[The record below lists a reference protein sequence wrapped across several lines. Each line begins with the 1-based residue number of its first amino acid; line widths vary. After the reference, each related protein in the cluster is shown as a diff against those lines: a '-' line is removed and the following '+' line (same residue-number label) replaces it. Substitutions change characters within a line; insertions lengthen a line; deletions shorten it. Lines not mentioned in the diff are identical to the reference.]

1 MKGAATLQKNFNNS
15 GGDKSMKKFFA
26 ALLLGAGLIAGAP
39 AQTQQPVVIKWAHGY
54 ETSEPFHTQAQ
65 AMAQKIKVATAG
77 RVEIELY
84 PASAL
89 GGEAD
94 YSKKLAAGE
103 IDMAYI
109 GLNVLARDY
118 APLGVVG
125 FPFLF
130 SDPDHVRRFLVSPVF
145 DELRKGYEAQSR
157 NHLMAAIYYG
167 ARHVTSNKP
176 ITSPKDMLGLKL
188 RVPDAPTYK
197 LFAKSMGATATPM
210 PFAKVYDALKSGEID
225 AQENPLPTILAKKF
239 YEVQKSVTLTGH
251 MYDMLGIVISPA
263 ALQRMN
269 AGDRTIVND
278 IIRKDA
284 VWASVQ
290 IIARELVAEG
300 KLGETGIKVIR
311 PDRQAFVEAAL
322 KAVSPA
328 DLQARPGDYEKIR
341 DLVKAGAH

>member
-1 MKGAATLQKNFNNS
+1 MRRLMIK
-15 GGDKSMKKFFA
+15 
-26 ALLLGAGLIAGAP
+26 ALVLGAGLIAGLASVHAAP
-39 AQTQQPVVIKWAHGY
+39 VTLKWAHGY
-54 ETSEPFHTQAQ
+54 ETSEPFHTQAE
-65 AMAQKIKVATAG
+65 AMAQKIKTATAG
-77 RVEIELY
+77 RVEIQIF

-94 YSKKLAAGE
+94 YSKKLASGE

-109 GLNVLARDY
+109 GINVLSRDY

-157 NHLMAAIYYG
+157 NHLLAAIYYG
-167 ARHVTSNKP
+167 ARHVTSNKSVN
-176 ITSPKDMLGLKL
+176 TPKDMQGLRL

-197 LFAKSMGATATPM
+197 LFARSMGATATPM
-210 PFAKVYDALKSGEID
+210 PFAKVYDALKNGEID

-251 MYDMLGIVISPA
+251 MYDMLGIVISPG
-263 ALQRMN
+263 ALQRMSES
-269 AGDRTIVND
+269 DRTIVND
-278 IIRKDA
+278 VIRKDA

-311 PDRQAFVEAAL
+311 PDRQAFVEAAA

-341 DLVKAGAH
+341 DLVKPGTH

>member
-1 MKGAATLQKNFNNS
+1 MRRLMIK
-15 GGDKSMKKFFA
+15 
-26 ALLLGAGLIAGAP
+26 ALVLGAGLIAGLASVHAAP
-39 AQTQQPVVIKWAHGY
+39 VTLKWAHGY
-54 ETSEPFHTQAQ
+54 ETSEPFHTQAE
-65 AMAQKIKVATAG
+65 AMAQKIKAATAG
-77 RVEIELY
+77 RVEIQIF

-94 YSKKLAAGE
+94 YSKKLASGE

-109 GLNVLARDY
+109 GINVLSRDY

-157 NHLMAAIYYG
+157 NHLLAAIYYG

-176 ITSPKDMLGLKL
+176 VNTPKDMQGLRL

-197 LFAKSMGATATPM
+197 LFARSMGATATPM
-210 PFAKVYDALKSGEID
+210 PFAKVYDALKNGEID

-251 MYDMLGIVISPA
+251 MYDMLGIVISPG
-263 ALQRMN
+263 ALQRMSES
-269 AGDRTIVND
+269 DRTIVND
-278 IIRKDA
+278 VIRKDA

-311 PDRQAFVEAAL
+311 PDRQAFVEAAA

-341 DLVKAGAH
+341 DLVKPGTH

>member
-1 MKGAATLQKNFNNS
+1 MRRLMIK
-15 GGDKSMKKFFA
+15 
-26 ALLLGAGLIAGAP
+26 ALVLGAGLIAGLASVHAAP
-39 AQTQQPVVIKWAHGY
+39 VTLKWAHGY
-54 ETSEPFHTQAQ
+54 ETSEPFHTQAE
-65 AMAQKIKVATAG
+65 AMAQKIKTATAG
-77 RVEIELY
+77 RVEIQIF

-94 YSKKLAAGE
+94 YSKKLASGE

-109 GLNVLARDY
+109 GINVLSRDY

-157 NHLMAAIYYG
+157 NHLLAAIYYG

-176 ITSPKDMLGLKL
+176 VNTPKDMQGLRL

-197 LFAKSMGATATPM
+197 LFARSMGATATPM
-210 PFAKVYDALKSGEID
+210 PFAKVYDALKNGEID

-251 MYDMLGIVISPA
+251 MYDMLGIVISPGA
-263 ALQRMN
+263 MQRMSES
-269 AGDRTIVND
+269 DRTIVND
-278 IIRKDA
+278 VIRKDA

-311 PDRQAFVEAAL
+311 PDRQAFVEAAA
-322 KAVSPA
+322 KVVSPA

-341 DLVKAGAH
+341 DLVKPGTH

>member
-1 MKGAATLQKNFNNS
+1 MRRLMMK
-15 GGDKSMKKFFA
+15 
-26 ALLLGAGLIAGAP
+26 ALVLGAGLIAGMASIQAAP
-39 AQTQQPVVIKWAHGY
+39 VTLKWAHGY
-54 ETSEPFHTQAQ
+54 ETGEPFHTQAE
-65 AMAQKIKVATAG
+65 AMAQKIKAATAG
-77 RVEIELY
+77 RVEIQLF
-84 PASAL
+84 PASAM

-94 YSKKLAAGE
+94 YSKKLASGE
-103 IDMAYI
+103 IDIAYI
-109 GLNVLARDY
+109 GLNVLSRDY

-130 SDPDHVRRFLVSPVF
+130 NDPDHVRRFLVSPVF

-157 NHLMAAIYYG
+157 NRLMAAIYYG

-176 ITSPKDMLGLKL
+176 VNAPKDMQGLKL

-251 MYDMLGIVISPA
+251 MYDMLGIVISPG
-263 ALQRMN
+263 ALQRMSES
-269 AGDRTIVND
+269 DRTIVND

-311 PDRQAFVEAAL
+311 PDRSAFVEAAL
-322 KAVSPA
+322 KTVSPA
-328 DLQARPGDYEKIR
+328 DLQARQGDYEKIR
-341 DLVKAGAH
+341 DLVKTGAH